1 MPTDD
6 RPHKKWYRD
15 NRPKNPSYHRRAA
28 WNDYQQP
35 RIYMLTMVT
44 NHPTPPLS
52 YISGDGREINLTKTP
67 TGLLVEQALTQ
78 WNRRWPEFKVDNLV
92 IMPDHIHF
100 ILNVTATLVVP
111 FSRLISEF
119 KVDCTRLF
127 RDRFPDSTLA
137 KERLPFFQKN
147 FHDRILSHQGQ
158 LAAMHHYLNDNPR
171 RHLLKRLHPDL
182 FTRINHLRIGESDYS
197 AFGNIFLLRE
207 VEKKAVI
214 IRSHYSD
221 MEISRLRESWGKTSE
236 RGGVLVSPFISPR
249 EREVMKSTL
258 DNGYRIIKILPN
270 GFPDRFKPAGNMF
283 DHCLN
288 GRLLYIAPGIHN
300 TGKTLLSREKCQ
312 EMNTLAN
319 LICSLKP
326 DDALKFSRG

>member
-35 RIYMLTMVT
+35 RIYMITIVK

-52 YISGDGREINLTKTP
+52 DISGHGREINLTKTP

-100 ILNVTATLVVP
+100 ILN
-111 FSRLISEF
+111 
-119 KVDCTRLF
+119 
-127 RDRFPDSTLA
+127 
-137 KERLPFFQKN
+137 
-147 FHDRILSHQGQ
+147 
-158 LAAMHHYLNDNPR
+158 
-171 RHLLKRLHPDL
+171 
-182 FTRINHLRIGESDYS
+182 
-197 AFGNIFLLRE
+197 
-207 VEKKAVI
+207 
-214 IRSHYSD
+214 
-221 MEISRLRESWGKTSE
+221 
-236 RGGVLVSPFISPR
+236 
-249 EREVMKSTL
+249 
-258 DNGYRIIKILPN
+258 
-270 GFPDRFKPAGNMF
+270 
-283 DHCLN
+283 
-288 GRLLYIAPGIHN
+288 
-300 TGKTLLSREKCQ
+300 KCQ